1 MAQFASTLNGFFR
14 FGIALLLSLCV
25 TGGCGEP
32 DNSAQAASAQKQS
45 PQELR
50 IASLSPAM
58 TTIVIDL
65 GLGGHLVGCTPFCR
79 GLDAPTPIVG
89 SLSGIDAEVLLRVK
103 PTVVLLQ
110 PGVGGA
116 DSGLVGLSKRNGFTI
131 VQQRLDSLAD
141 VEAAIRAIGSACQ
154 EGDGSEEL
162 EGLCREISLLR
173 SAPRD
178 RGPRCVL
185 LYSVEPLGAAGGG
198 TYLDEILS
206 AAGAQN
212 ALGSQGWLELSAE
225 ELIALAPDVVVVFAA
240 SSPKGLEGL
249 PWAHRPRIVHLDSP
263 DALEP
268 SSRAPAIAEE
278 LREALGVQ
286 ES

>member
-1 MAQFASTLNGFFR
+1 MAQFASTLNGFCR
-14 FGIALLLSLCV
+14 LGIALLLSLCV
-25 TGGCGEP
+25 AGGCGEP
-32 DNSAQAASAQKQS
+32 DNSAQTASGQKKS

-58 TTIVIDL
+58 TTFVIDL
-65 GLGGHLVGCTPFCR
+65 GLGDHLVGSTPFCR
-79 GLDAPTPIVG
+79 GLEGPTPIVG
-89 SLSGIDAEVLLRVK
+89 SLSGVDAEVLLRVK
-103 PTVVLLQ
+103 PSVVLLQ

-116 DSGLVGLSKRNGFTI
+116 DPALLGLAQRNDFAI

-162 EGLCREISLLR
+162 EGLCREISLLQ

-178 RGPRCVL
+178 SGPRCVL
-185 LYSVEPLGAAGGG
+185 LYSVEPLGAAGEG
-198 TYLDEILS
+198 TYLDEILC

-212 ALGSQGWLELSAE
+212 ALSSQGWLELSAE
-225 ELIALAPDVVVVFAA
+225 ELIALAPDVVIVFAA
-240 SSPKGLEGL
+240 SSPKGLEAL
-249 PWAHRPRIVHLDSP
+249 PWSRRPRIVHVDSP